1 MEFIVKI
8 NKILKNKLVA
18 FSVSAISLLAS
29 STYES
34 ASPATQSPSKSTNP
48 CLEVPVKSCTTKSEA
63 SQKKDWTFLVYIAAQ
78 NNLSRF
84 VDLNINQMV
93 AVGQT
98 ANHNVLLQVDREGEN
113 TIKRMKLDGK
123 TLKTV
128 EELKPIQETI
138 SGTPESLFECAKWG
152 IKEAPAKNLALII
165 WNHGS
170 GYLDPE
176 VWRNFSEQKG
186 IAFNDKYHTYI
197 TSPQLE
203 STLNKINKELL
214 GGKKIAIL
222 GFDACLMGGAE
233 ITSLAQESSR
243 YLVASE
249 EVAPG
254 RGWNYELMFKGFT
267 ENKTIPDQFS
277 AKNISQMLVKE
288 YQKEYEETHPKFTLS
303 AIDLSGIAV
312 AEMAVEKLI
321 AKIIST
327 IKGKK
332 GKNLSKLVREIRNS
346 RKLTTTFHDT
356 NYIDL
361 FHFIQ
366 SLKEGLP
373 KISKHFDKQTIYE
386 LENLASE
393 AEKALAITVIEKTS
407 AEFLPKAQG
416 LSVYFPALKLKPDY
430 QDSSF
435 AKKTMWHK
443 MLSEVL
449 GAQKSR
455 VSSLDEA

>member
-1 MEFIVKI
+1 MESRVKI
-8 NKILKNKLVA
+8 NRIFKNKLLA
-18 FSVSAISLLAS
+18 FSISALSLLAPNA
-29 STYES
+29 YEGAGLAAPGLS
-34 ASPATQSPSKSTNP
+34 KITTPCLEAPSKSCATAT
-48 CLEVPVKSCTTKSEA
+48 ESSK
-63 SQKKDWTFLVYIAAQ
+63 KKDWTFLVYIAAQ

-93 AVGQT
+93 SVGQT

-123 TLKTV
+123 TLKTI
-128 EELKPIQETI
+128 EELKPTQETI

-152 IKEAPAKNLALII
+152 TKEAPSKNLALII

-170 GYLDPE
+170 GYLDPQI
-176 VWRNFSEQKG
+176 WRNFSEQKG

-222 GFDACLMGGAE
+222 GFDACLMAGAE
-233 ITSLAQESSR
+233 ITSLAKESSQ

-254 RGWNYELMFKGFT
+254 RGWNYELMLKGFA
-267 ENKTIPDQFS
+267 ENKTTPEQFS
-277 AKNISQMLVKE
+277 AKTISQMLVKE

-303 AIDLSGIAV
+303 AIDLSGITA
-312 AEMAVEKLI
+312 AEAAIEKLV
-321 AKIIST
+321 AKMVST

-332 GKNLSKLVREIRNS
+332 GKELSKLIKAIRSS

-366 SLKEGLP
+366 SLKGGLA
-373 KISKHFDKQTIYE
+373 KVSKHFEKQVISD
-386 LENLASE
+386 LENLTSA
-393 AEKALAITVIEKTS
+393 AEKALVLTVVGKTS

-416 LSVYFPALKLKPDY
+416 LSVYFPALKIKSDY

-449 GAQKSR
+449 GTQRSAD
-455 VSSLDEA
+455 SSVDED